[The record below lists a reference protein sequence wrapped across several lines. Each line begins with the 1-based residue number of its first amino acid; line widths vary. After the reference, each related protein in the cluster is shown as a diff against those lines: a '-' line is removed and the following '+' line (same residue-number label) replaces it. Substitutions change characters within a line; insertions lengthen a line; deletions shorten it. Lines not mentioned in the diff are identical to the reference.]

1 MDLNN
6 HPRMVLIDHNGTLV
20 DSVPDLAYCVDEMML
35 ALGLPIRGEV
45 QVRRWV
51 GNGVERLVKR
61 ALLNQLDGEPDAAA
75 FARALPV
82 FMALYKDNVSKRSQL
97 YPGVKEGL
105 DFLRG
110 AGFKLG
116 CIDDKAAAFA

>member
-1 MDLNN
+1 MNLNN
-6 HPRMVLIDHNGTLV
+6 QPRMVLIDLDGTLV

-45 QVRRWV
+45 QVRQWV

-61 ALLNQLDGEPDAAA
+61 ALLNQLDGEPAAAA
-75 FARALPV
+75 FERALPV
-82 FMALYKDNVSKRSQL
+82 FLVLFLVFVSL
-97 YPGVKEGL
+97 CCLFFFGEKEGL

-110 AGFKLG
+110 A
-116 CIDDKAAAFA
+116 